1 MAIDEGTVYQPEL
14 SKIAKN
20 AGISGIGEISFKVL
34 GYITSI
40 VITRTVGPAIFGI
53 FILANII
60 TNIGHIFSSLG
71 LGEGLLRFVAF
82 YKGREDIPRLKGM
95 IIFSTKVVFLLSL
108 FLTMVIFYSSD
119 LIANRLFHNPEVGG
133 ALKILI
139 ISIPFLAIG
148 GLWLNSIQSFQIIK
162 YQVYI
167 QKIYQPVIRL
177 ISLVIF
183 FLLGLKLVGILLAGI
198 ISAFVGAIFA
208 FYYLKKIFPIHRR
221 LPVPVYE
228 KRKIINFSMPL
239 YFNQFL
245 NLIILSI
252 GFLMLGYFRT
262 SVEVGIYAAATKV
275 AVLVALPLA
284 SFNTIFA
291 PMISEFYSRNEMS
304 KLEGLFK
311 IVTKWIFVLS
321 LPVFL
326 LFILFAQPIMGIFG
340 GGFVAGALVLIVLG
354 GGELINAGVGSV
366 GYILMMTGRSKIIL
380 LNSSIL
386 CALNILLNY
395 MLIPRYGII
404 GAGIATGLSIALI
417 NILRL
422 AEVYYFLKIH
432 PYKLTFLKPCVAG
445 FLSFFLINLITT
457 KLFPI
462 PISIFNMAVLS
473 LIYVSLYA
481 LFIFL
486 LKLEK
491 EDKYILK
498 LIYQELINFK
508 IRISNTR
515 Q

>member
-40 VITRTVGPAIFGI
+40 IITRTVGPAVFGI
-53 FILANII
+53 FILAHII
-60 TNIGHIFSSLG
+60 TNIGYIFSSLG

-82 YKGREDIPRLKGM
+82 YKGREDIPRLKGI
-95 IIFSTKVVFLLSL
+95 IIFSTKVVFFLSL
-108 FLTMVIFYSSD
+108 FFTIVIFYSSD
-119 LIANRLFHNPEVGG
+119 LIANRLFHSPEVGG

-148 GLWLNSIQSFQIIK
+148 RLWLNSIQSFQIIK
-162 YQVYI
+162 YQIYI

-183 FLLGLKLVGILLAGI
+183 FLLGLKLFGILLASI

-208 FYYLKKIFPIHRR
+208 FYYLKKIFPVHKR
-221 LPVPVYE
+221 LPIPVYE
-228 KRKIINFSMPL
+228 KRKIINFSIPL

-245 NLIILSI
+245 GVIILSI
-252 GFLMLGYFRT
+252 DSLMLGYFMT

-275 AVLVALPLA
+275 AVLVSLPLV

-304 KLEGLFK
+304 KMESLFK
-311 IVTKWIFVLS
+311 ITTKWIFILS

-326 LFILFAQPIMGIFG
+326 LFILFAQPIMGVFG
-340 GGFVAGALVLIVLG
+340 KSFMAGTLVLIVLG
-354 GGELINAGVGSV
+354 SGELINAGVGSA
-366 GYILMMTGRSKIIL
+366 GYILMMTGRSKITF
-380 LNSSIL
+380 LNSFII
-386 CALNILLNY
+386 CALNVLLNY

-432 PYKLTFLKPCVAG
+432 PYKLNFLKPCIAG
-445 FLSFFLINLITT
+445 FLSFLLISLITN

-462 PISIFNMAVLS
+462 PISIFNMTVLS
-473 LIYVSLYA
+473 LFFISLYA
-481 LFIFL
+481 FFIFL
-486 LKLEK
+486 FKLDME
-491 EDKYILK
+491 EKYILK
-498 LIYQELINFK
+498 LTYQKLINYK
-508 IRISNTR
+508 GGISNAR
-515 Q
+515 